1 MKEKLCTS
9 HCNNYDQ
16 LEQTIINFLKINYL
30 NFIDKNKIMDNIKE
44 KLNSLNAIDNKM
56 FFLVPLYNSAQCMNE
71 IFSLKCNLLDCTIPV
86 SANLVYTLIMVWIL
100 TKMFKSERIML

>member
-1 MKEKLCTS
+1 MAPL
-9 HCNNYDQ
+9 
-16 LEQTIINFLKINYL
+16 TILVAIIGISGMYA
-30 NFIDKNKIMDNIKE
+30 
-44 KLNSLNAIDNKM
+44 SNAIDNKM

-71 IFSLKCNLLDCTIPV
+71 IFSLKCNLLDCTITV